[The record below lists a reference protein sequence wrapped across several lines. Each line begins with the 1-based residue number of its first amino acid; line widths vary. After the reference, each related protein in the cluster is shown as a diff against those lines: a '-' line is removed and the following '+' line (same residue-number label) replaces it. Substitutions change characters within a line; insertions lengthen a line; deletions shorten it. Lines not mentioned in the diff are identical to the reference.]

1 MIIDLGFPKVNMM
14 LMHFCSEH
22 IRLSDGRL
30 SVNIIL
36 LYHRARADGT
46 FDIDYEDGEF
56 EMKVPEDLIR
66 VKEGA
71 ASSSGSRK
79 KALEEGDKVEGNY
92 KGKGK
97 WYPGVIKR

>member
-1 MIIDLGFPKVNMM
+1 MM

-22 IRLSDGRL
+22 TRLSEERR
-30 SVNIIL
+30 SINIIL
-36 LYHRARADGT
+36 LCHRARADGT

-66 VKEGA
+66 VKEGGA

-79 KALEEGDKVEGNY
+79 KALEEGDKVEANY

>member
-1 MIIDLGFPKVNMM
+1 MFFSCDVIDFTYYD
-14 LMHFCSEH
+14 CRQ
-22 IRLSDGRL
+22 RL
-30 SVNIIL
+30 
-36 LYHRARADGT
+36 DGT

-66 VKEGA
+66 VKGA

-97 WYPGVIKR
+97 WYPGIIKR

>member
-1 MIIDLGFPKVNMM
+1 MVPRRHQEVGA
-14 LMHFCSEH
+14 
-22 IRLSDGRL
+22 RSDCRSTESF
-30 SVNIIL
+30 SVNDIVITNCKYRL
-36 LYHRARADGT
+36 RLDGT

-66 VKEGA
+66 VKEGGA

-79 KALEEGDKVEGNY
+79 KALEEGDKVEANY